1 MKVDFRKFIRENV
14 IFRNEYETMFLFK
27 INGKMTIISNHPYIE
42 MGLKRDK
49 WIWPLTVN
57 TGYLPSS
64 FYENHKF
71 NKIVLDCMPVD
82 ELKAF
87 LVSFI
92 KQAKENKAKDI
103 KWYNPNLIKLMKD

>member
-14 IFRNEYETMFLFK
+14 IFRNEYETMYLFK

-49 WIWPLTVN
+49 WIYPLTIN
-57 TGYLPSS
+57 TGYLPET
-64 FYENHKF
+64 FYENHELEE
-71 NKIVLDCMPVD
+71 IVLDRMPVD

-92 KQAKENKAKDI
+92 KQAKENNLKAKQ
-103 KWYNPNLIKLMKD
+103 

>member
-1 MKVDFRKFIRENV
+1 MKVDFRKFIRDNV
-14 IFRNEYETMFLFK
+14 IFRNEYETMFLLK

-49 WIWPLTVN
+49 WIYPLTIN
-57 TGYLPSS
+57 TGYLPET
-64 FYENHKF
+64 FYEKHEF
-71 NKIVLDCMPVD
+71 NKIVLDCLPVE

-92 KQAKENKAKDI
+92 KQAKENNSKD
-103 KWYNPNLIKLMKD
+103 KQ

>member
-27 INGKMTIISNHPYIE
+27 INGKLIIISNHPYIE

-49 WIWPLTVN
+49 WIYPLTIN
-57 TGYLPSS
+57 TGYLPET

-92 KQAKENKAKDI
+92 KQAKENKNKDS
-103 KWYNPNLIKLMKD
+103 KWKSLIL